1 MPPFVPGLELA
12 DALYREAVGPILERA
27 FPRLVYSA
35 AILGTG
41 SEVLGF
47 DTERSTDHEWGPR
60 LQFFVADHD
69 LSRLAPAI
77 DEVLRHALPPE
88 IGGYPTGFGPT
99 AEEGIRVLRRVE
111 AGPVA
116 HKVEVTTVAAFM
128 EERLGVSDWRDLD
141 PVDWLLCSGQSLLEV
156 TAGAVFQDGLGE
168 LEPARAALAW
178 YPPNVWRL
186 LLAAQWARIGQ
197 LEPFVGRCGEV
208 GDEVGSA
215 LVAASLARDVMGLGF
230 LMERRYAPYPKWF
243 GSAFARLACADG
255 LLPHLD
261 GALAARSWPEREG
274 HLAGAYEAVAGMH
287 NALGLTALLP
297 ERVSPFWGRPFRVI
311 HGDRFADALRATIED
326 PRVRR
331 LPEGIGAIDQWVD
344 STDVLA
350 SAERRR
356 RLRML
361 YTAGE

>member
-1 MPPFVPGLELA
+1 
-12 DALYREAVGPILERA
+12 
-27 FPRLVYSA
+27 
-35 AILGTG
+35 
-41 SEVLGF
+41 
-47 DTERSTDHEWGPR
+47 
-60 LQFFVADHD
+60 
-69 LSRLAPAI
+69 
-77 DEVLRHALPPE
+77 
-88 IGGYPTGFGPT
+88 
-99 AEEGIRVLRRVE
+99 
-111 AGPVA
+111 
-116 HKVEVTTVAAFM
+116 
-128 EERLGVSDWRDLD
+128 
-141 PVDWLLCSGQSLLEV
+141 
-156 TAGAVFQDGLGE
+156 
-168 LEPARAALAW
+168 
-178 YPPNVWRL
+178 
-186 LLAAQWARIGQ
+186 
-197 LEPFVGRCGEV
+197 
-208 GDEVGSA
+208 
-215 LVAASLARDVMGLGF
+215 MGLGF

-261 GALAARSWPEREG
+261 GALAARSWPAREG

-356 RLRML
+356 RLQML
-361 YTAGE
+361 YTAGEKAATAPSAADLGLPNPPASGRPLQGDLPLVPN